1 MKRIKLTTGAAILAM
16 ALTSGAWA
24 AQSSS
29 LEAKQSPS
37 ARAGQ
42 TSSTMKSSSL
52 ARSDQQFLQKAAS
65 TNAAEIQM
73 CKIAE
78 QNSSDPNVKNL
89 AKSLQKDH
97 TQANQQLQR
106 LAASK
111 GIALNF
117 QPTASQQRK
126 IQELSNKHGAA
137 FDKEFLSQNTKGHE
151 NAIAFYQK
159 ESERAQDP
167 DVKAWAN
174 KMLPDLRSHLAMVR
188 RTTPQAVGERV
199 KPQTSPQIRKEHKHH
214 RQMESQSPS
223 GTSRSSY

>member
-1 MKRIKLTTGAAILAM
+1 MKRIKLITGAAILGM
-16 ALTSGAWA
+16 ALTSGTWA

-29 LEAKQSPS
+29 VQAQQSPS

-42 TSSTMKSSSL
+42 TSSTMKSSL

-65 TNAAEIQM
+65 NNAAEIQM

-78 QNSSDPNVKNL
+78 QNSSDPNIKNL

-97 TQANQQLQR
+97 TQANQQLRR

-117 QPTASQQRK
+117 QPTSSQQRHL
-126 IQELSNKHGAA
+126 QDLSKKQGQA
-137 FDKEFLSQNTKGHE
+137 FDKEFLSLNTKGHE
-151 NAIAFYQK
+151 QNIALYQK
-159 ESERAQDP
+159 EGARAQDP
-167 DVKAWAN
+167 DVKSWAN

-214 RQMESQSPS
+214 RQMESQPSS